1 MNEPTSIYRFYRR
14 TCQRVRCAYTVLNS
28 ACAFIIT
35 SDRSNKVVLW
45 IGKNCA
51 LEDQT
56 MSQQY
61 AILLRRQLPENGPIN
76 LITEGRETGIGLD
89 NLTQILWMTMDDYV
103 KESAARESN
112 IPPPNCPKIF
122 YSIIFNSKESRERSS
137 SSGNLSPSGTYGD
150 KAAEKT
156 KVCKLCTVVPD
167 AYGTV
172 PLIQFPGKG
181 YASVY
186 LLVIG
191 DQLDLWISDD
201 CPQKN
206 ISTAKSITL
215 TISQEK
221 LEGIRVNK
229 KLEPVLF
236 GCNTRNIKEGYE
248 RCLFLTHFSNK
259 SSFGSKIQLHE
270 PTTCTEDLPPPSQ
283 EDNTTEKSTVSQTW
297 NRVAR
302 EIGIWHLL
310 GSIPMDSI
318 SSTLSMDSISSTLSS
333 DGGADKN
340 DGILNQ
346 SKE

>member
-1 MNEPTSIYRFYRR
+1 MAE
-14 TCQRVRCAYTVLNS
+14 
-28 ACAFIIT
+28 
-35 SDRSNKVVLW
+35 
-45 IGKNCA
+45 
-51 LEDQT
+51 
-56 MSQQY
+56 QY

-76 LITEGRETGIGLD
+76 LITEGKETGIGLD
-89 NLTQILWMTMDDYV
+89 HLTQILWMTMDDYV
-103 KESAARESN
+103 KETTARESN
-112 IPPPNCPKIF
+112 IPPPNCPKIL
-122 YSIIFNSKESRERSS
+122 YSINFNSKESRERSS
-137 SSGNLSPSGTYGD
+137 SSGNLSPSGTYYGD
-150 KAAEKT
+150 KSEKT

-172 PLIQFPGKG
+172 PTIPFPGKA
-181 YASVY
+181 YATVY

-221 LEGIRVNK
+221 LEGIRVDK

-270 PTTCTEDLPPPSQ
+270 PTICTEDLPPPTVQ
-283 EDNTTEKSTVSQTW
+283 IEDNTTEKSADPLSQTW

-310 GSIPMDSI
+310 GS
-318 SSTLSMDSISSTLSS
+318 MDSISSTLSS
-333 DGGADKN
+333 DGSTDNSKN
-340 DGILNQ
+340 DNGILNQ

>member
-1 MNEPTSIYRFYRR
+1 MAKT
-14 TCQRVRCAYTVLNS
+14 
-28 ACAFIIT
+28 
-35 SDRSNKVVLW
+35 
-45 IGKNCA
+45 
-51 LEDQT
+51 
-56 MSQQY
+56 Y

-76 LITEGRETGIGLD
+76 LITEGKETGIGLD
-89 NLTQILWMTMDDYV
+89 HLTQILWMTMDDYV
-103 KESAARESN
+103 NESAARQQN
-112 IPPPNCPKIF
+112 IPPPNCPKIL

-150 KAAEKT
+150 KSEKT

-172 PLIQFPGKG
+172 PNFPFPGKA

-270 PTTCTEDLPPPSQ
+270 PTICTEDLPPPTVQ
-283 EDNTTEKSTVSQTW
+283 IEENTTEKSTVSQTW

-310 GSIPMDSI
+310 GSMDSI
-318 SSTLSMDSISSTLSS
+318 SSTLSMDSISSTFSS
-333 DGGADKN
+333 NGGTDN
-340 DGILNQ
+340 HDNQ